1 MLRKIFNRF
10 SQRASSQGASSQSAP
25 QSVPAGQSLPP
36 VATNSKLPF
45 EPSTYSRQ
53 HSEVQRE
60 LVGMV
65 LKDTMRL
72 HGVPS
77 QWLGCEV
84 NRVTRYGTEE
94 SFVVRV
100 VIHKWNTTLL
110 RYLPAMESQ
119 LRLGLDRYEPGV
131 DHSGFIIT
139 WQFSPDCGCPHHAM
153 PSPAIWASEVSPPAK
168 PALAQSGVTAGK
180 TATPAV
186 TASPA
191 VAAPVLAPQK
201 SGVVSVTSIPAE
213 LTPSAE
219 VKTKPKFD
227 LPPSDMDNLPST
239 FAATEPG
246 GLR

>member
-1 MLRKIFNRF
+1 MLRKIFSRF
-10 SQRASSQGASSQSAP
+10 SQNTPNQSGP
-25 QSVPAGQSLPP
+25 QSVPAGQSQPP
-36 VATNSKLPF
+36 VAPNSKPSF
-45 EPSTYSRQ
+45 EPSAHSRQ
-53 HSEVQRE
+53 HSGVQRE

-84 NRVTRYGTEE
+84 NRITRYGSQE

-110 RYLPAMESQ
+110 RYLPALENQ

-139 WQFSPDCGCPHHAM
+139 WEFSADCGCPHHAM

-168 PALAQSGVTAGK
+168 PMLAQSGVTASK
-180 TATPAV
+180 PATPVVAKV
-186 TASPA
+186 PA
-191 VAAPVLAPQK
+191 ATVPIELPKKPV
-201 SGVVSVTSIPAE
+201 VVSVTSIPAE
-213 LTPSAE
+213 LTPLAQA
-219 VKTKPKFD
+219 KAKPKFE

>member
-1 MLRKIFNRF
+1 MLRKIFSRF
-10 SQRASSQGASSQSAP
+10 SQVTPSPSEP
-25 QSVPAGQSLPP
+25 QSVPAAQSQPP
-36 VATNSKLPF
+36 GTANSKLPF

-84 NRVTRYGTEE
+84 NHITRYGSKE

-110 RYLPAMESQ
+110 RYLPALENQ

-139 WQFSPDCGCPHHAM
+139 WQFSADCGCPHHAM
-153 PSPAIWASEVSPPAK
+153 PSPAIWASEVSPPTK
-168 PALAQSGVTAGK
+168 PKLAQSGVAASRPNAPKAAPFGVA
-180 TATPAV
+180 ATPIQV
-186 TASPA
+186 
-191 VAAPVLAPQK
+191 PQK
-201 SGVVSVTSIPAE
+201 PGVLSVSSIAAE
-213 LTPSAE
+213 LTPATQA
-219 VKTKPKFD
+219 KAKPKFD

>member
-1 MLRKIFNRF
+1 MLRKFFNRF
-10 SQRASSQGASSQSAP
+10 SQATSNQAASQSVLAA
-25 QSVPAGQSLPP
+25 QSQPPATP
-36 VATNSKLPF
+36 NSKLPF
-45 EPSTYSRQ
+45 EPSAHSRQ

-84 NRVTRYGTEE
+84 SHITRYGSQE
-94 SFVVRV
+94 SFVVRL

-110 RYLPAMESQ
+110 RYLPALENQ

-131 DHSGFIIT
+131 DHTGFIMT
-139 WQFSPDCGCPHHAM
+139 WQFSADCGCPHHAM

-180 TATPAV
+180 HKGLAAAPII
-186 TASPA
+186 
-191 VAAPVLAPQK
+191 VAAVQVPAK
-201 SGVVSVTSIPAE
+201 KAGVVSVMSVHAALETTPA
-213 LTPSAE
+213 TK
-219 VKTKPKFD
+219 VKPKFE
-227 LPPSDMDNLPST
+227 LPASDMDNLPPT
-239 FAATEPG
+239 FAATEPD

>member
-10 SQRASSQGASSQSAP
+10 SQATSSPSAP
-25 QSVPAGQSLPP
+25 LSVPAMQSQPP
-36 VATNSKLPF
+36 GTANSKLPF
-45 EPSTYSRQ
+45 EPSAHSRQ

-84 NRVTRYGTEE
+84 NHITRYGSQE

-110 RYLPAMESQ
+110 RYLPALENQ

-139 WQFSPDCGCPHHAM
+139 WQFSADCGCPHHAM
-153 PSPAIWASEVSPPAK
+153 PSPAIWASEVSPPTK
-168 PALAQSGVTAGK
+168 PTLAQSGVTASR
-180 TATPAV
+180 PI
-186 TASPA
+186 SPA
-191 VAAPVLAPQK
+191 VAKVSVAAVPIELPK
-201 SGVVSVTSIPAE
+201 KPGVVSVTSIPAE
-213 LTPSAE
+213 LTPVTQA
-219 VKTKPKFD
+219 KAKPKFD

-246 GLR
+246 SLR

>member
-1 MLRKIFNRF
+1 MLRKIFSRF
-10 SQRASSQGASSQSAP
+10 SQAAP
-25 QSVPAGQSLPP
+25 QSVPAVQSQPP
-36 VATNSKLPF
+36 ATSNSKFPF
-45 EPSTYSRQ
+45 EPSAHSRQ

-84 NRVTRYGTEE
+84 NHITRYGSQE

-110 RYLPAMESQ
+110 RYLPALENQ

-139 WQFSPDCGCPHHAM
+139 WQFSADCGCPHHAM
-153 PSPAIWASEVSPPAK
+153 PSPAIWASEVSPPTK
-168 PALAQSGVTAGK
+168 PTLAQSGVTVGK
-180 TATPAV
+180 PISPVVAKVSVATVPIEL
-186 TASPA
+186 PKK
-191 VAAPVLAPQK
+191 P
-201 SGVVSVTSIPAE
+201 GVVSVTSIPAE
-213 LTPSAE
+213 LTPVAQA
-219 VKTKPKFD
+219 KAKPKFD
-227 LPPSDMDNLPST
+227 LPLSDMDNLPST

-246 GLR
+246 GLS